1 MDMEVNNANILIT
14 GGSSGIGKE
23 TAKQFISKGAKV
35 VITGR
40 DDTKLN
46 QVAQEIGAIP
56 LLFDVGDLS
65 SIPGMTAKAI
75 ELLGGKL
82 DTLVNNAGIG
92 TFPPLGEITQA
103 DLESVYTVNVFGLAL
118 LTQEVVKTFKAQDYG
133 NIINI
138 GSTASLK
145 GFERGTVYAAS
156 KFAVRGMTQ
165 CWQAELRKHNIRV
178 SLVNPSEVATA
189 FANEDRAERQEES
202 NKLGPQ
208 EIADTIV
215 NLVEMRDKG
224 FVPEVTV
231 WATNPF

>member
-1 MDMEVNNANILIT
+1 MKIKNANILVT

-23 TAKQFISKGAKV
+23 TAKQFINKGASV

-40 DDTKLN
+40 DEAKLN
-46 QVAQEIGAIP
+46 QVANEIGALP
-56 LLFDVGDLS
+56 LLFDIS
-65 SIPGMTAKAI
+65 NIASIPDMAEQCIT
-75 ELLGGKL
+75 LLGGKI

-92 TFPPLGEITQA
+92 VFPPLGEITMD
-103 DLESVYTVNVFGLAL
+103 DLQNVYSTNVFGLTL
-118 LTQEVVKTFKAQDYG
+118 LTQEIVKTFKKQNYG

-145 GFERGTVYAAS
+145 GFERGTIYAAS

-165 CWQAELRKHNIRV
+165 CWQAELRKYNIRV
-178 SLVNPSEVATA
+178 SLVNPSEVASA
-189 FANEDRAERQEES
+189 FANEHREEREEQA

-215 NLVEMRDKG
+215 NMVAMRDKG